1 MLDIWLNW
9 LDKYGLMSDL
19 EEEIGNSKSM
29 DYKDWR
35 KAASKSILYKN
46 FVESKIEDGEIASG
60 YIGNMYTASIFM
72 SLISLLYS
80 SYEKDK
86 NISENNVGFKFM
98 EVDLSLRFLKEK

>member
-19 EEEIGNSKSM
+19 EEEIGNSNSM

-60 YIGNMYTASIFM
+60 YIGKYVHRIYLYVINQLA
-72 SLISLLYS
+72 LL
-80 SYEKDK
+80 K
-86 NISENNVGFKFM
+86 
-98 EVDLSLRFLKEK
+98 L

>member
-35 KAASKSILYKN
+35 KAASSQFSTKIL
-46 FVESKIEDGEIASG
+46 
-60 YIGNMYTASIFM
+60 
-72 SLISLLYS
+72 
-80 SYEKDK
+80 
-86 NISENNVGFKFM
+86 
-98 EVDLSLRFLKEK
+98 